1 MKASTMSICI
11 VTFRQRGEMVRKLV
25 ADIRQRVPE
34 DVDIILAI
42 NGNNNEDM
50 PDWYRRSM
58 LELCMM
64 HKNVYPIFCPEF
76 KSLSKLWNT
85 LVIFSKTQYN
95 FIICDDV
102 EYGSHEIYQKVL
114 NHINTTE
121 DEFFTINGEFSH
133 FVCTKNML
141 HKVNYFDERLSAFGE
156 EDGDMHYKHIEA
168 TGKRIPSLSIPNI
181 FNKAAYYFRNE
192 KIETFVDNK
201 PKYNRE
207 VANLMYVADPNGI
220 VNPMDPTKTPVK
232 KIAENTP
239 QYPHEMFVIK
249 NKHNI
254 EKFEKVI
261 F

>member
-1 MKASTMSICI
+1 LCFNIK
-11 VTFRQRGEMVRKLV
+11 RQW
-25 ADIRQRVPE
+25 
-34 DVDIILAI
+34 
-42 NGNNNEDM
+42 N
-50 PDWYRRSM
+50 RRSQI
-58 LELCMM
+58 
-64 HKNVYPIFCPEF
+64 KNIGVSTHQGQRRI
-76 KSLSKLWNT
+76 
-85 LVIFSKTQYN
+85 V
-95 FIICDDV
+95 
-102 EYGSHEIYQKVL
+102 
-114 NHINTTE
+114 
-121 DEFFTINGEFSH
+121 
-133 FVCTKNML
+133 

-168 TGKRIPSLSIPNI
+168 TGKRIPSLNIPNI

-201 PKYNRE
+201 PRLNRE

-254 EKFEKVI
+254 EKFEKVV